1 LTVNRNALL
10 TIALGLFVVAS
21 ASAFAPKPADEK
33 LTGDLAKLQGK
44 WSAKIGPNEG
54 LNASITFKGN
64 AVAIKIVTVEG
75 ESFELNGEI
84 KLDEKAKPHK
94 AIDWSKFKTPMGDE
108 LPVNLGIYIFE
119 NDDAVK
125 ICNGGGGNDRPKEFK
140 AEEGG
145 PQLITMKRVVEK
157 EKDKDKAK
165 EKEKK
170 VPKPEA
176 GVQGDTA
183 K

>member
-1 LTVNRNALL
+1 MNRNALL

-44 WSAKIGPNEG
+44 WSTKLGPNEG
-54 LNASITFKGN
+54 LDATLTIKGN
-64 AVAIKIVTVEG
+64 TVAIKIITQEG
-75 ESFELNGEI
+75 QDFELTGEI

-94 AIDWSKFKTPMGDE
+94 AIDWSKFKTPMGDD
-108 LPVNLGIYIFE
+108 LPTNLGIYMFD
-119 NDDAVK
+119 NDDTVK
-125 ICNGGGGNDRPKEFK
+125 ICNGGGGNDRPKDFK

-145 PQLITMKRVVEK
+145 PQLSTMKRVVEK
-157 EKDKDKAK
+157 EKDKAK